1 MYALFFMY
9 GVLTTIASVIAA
21 CAALAI
27 AKQNSIDIEDE
38 NKFIIITSTTMVII
52 IATIIA
58 MNE

>member
-1 MYALFFMY
+1 MFMY
-9 GVLTTIASVIAA
+9 GVLTTVASVIAA
-21 CAALAI
+21 CAVLTI

-58 MNE
+58 MNEQ

>member
-1 MYALFFMY
+1 MFMY

-21 CAALAI
+21 CAVLAI